1 MIVSQGLMSK
11 LPSNLILLRMAFGA
25 GLAVPVG
32 FLLYA
37 IAYGAQA
44 TSFRYWFFHSITN
57 AVEWGLYGAAMGAL
71 WHLISRR
78 NSD

>member
-1 MIVSQGLMSK
+1 MIVSQELMAK
-11 LPSNLILLRMAFGA
+11 LPPNLILLRMAFGA

-37 IAYGAQA
+37 IAYGAEA
-44 TSFRYWFFHSITN
+44 TSFRYWFFHPITN
-57 AVEWGLYGAAMGAL
+57 PVEWGFYGAAMGAL

-78 NSD
+78 D